1 MSQIEAETHQ
11 LNQFM
16 PIFAITEKTI
26 NFMP

>member
-1 MSQIEAETHQ
+1 MAQIEAEAHQ

>member
-1 MSQIEAETHQ
+1 MSQIEAENLQ